1 MTPRYTDRPTYSQRH
16 GRGPRSATLTF
27 EDLRS
32 YMVSVVNDLFAQA
45 YLQEAFGYDCVDR
58 GTVPGALGRDPD
70 LYFIRRL
77 GFAVMP
83 ISKTVQGMD
92 PDQLFD
98 FLEALHDVVSMGN
111 ELTGYYHEFSRCGW
125 HFRDFDRR
133 YGQDHLETVVNP
145 LLARLETPLV
155 LTPEGQLEELTAP
168 DMQSLLDTPL
178 TDVVRLTDRQRVDAA
193 VNRFKRSR
201 GNSAERR
208 AAVQEL
214 AAVLEF
220 LRPQVKEAMLSKD
233 EAALFSLANGFSIR
247 HNNREQREDY
257 DPATWLPWAFYV
269 YLATI
274 QAVGQV
280 IERQNAGGS

>member
-1 MTPRYTDRPTYSQRH
+1 
-16 GRGPRSATLTF
+16 
-27 EDLRS
+27 
-32 YMVSVVNDLFAQA
+32 MVSVVNDLFAQA
-45 YLQEAFGYDCVDR
+45 YLQEAFGYDCVDS

-77 GFAVMP
+77 GFGVMP
-83 ISKTVQGMD
+83 INKTVQGMD

-145 LLARLETPLV
+145 LMARLETPLV

-201 GNSAERR
+201 GNPAERR

-220 LRPQVKEAMLSKD
+220 LRPSGRLDFHGKKLVTCPLEAGSPPAGERRIAVAPRPCLWCRLDRPSQACQPREARQV
-233 EAALFSLANGFSIR
+233 
-247 HNNREQREDY
+247 
-257 DPATWLPWAFYV
+257 
-269 YLATI
+269 
-274 QAVGQV
+274 
-280 IERQNAGGS
+280 